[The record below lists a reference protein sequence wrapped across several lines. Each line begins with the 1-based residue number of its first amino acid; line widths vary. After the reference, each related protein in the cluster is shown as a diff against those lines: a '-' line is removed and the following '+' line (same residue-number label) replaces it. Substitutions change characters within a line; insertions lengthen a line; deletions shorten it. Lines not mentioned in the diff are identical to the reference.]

1 MAKAK
6 NESQASVAIN
16 LVEAVLKQPDSKGA
30 MAGIEDT
37 GKTYSTNPVLR
48 TLQQIGDWK
57 VNTLSSIDFWDM
69 LDGGKSTYDGYFV
82 NMMFEKTKRQKEIA
96 VKMSAVRRLEL
107 EEKMEELGISYI
119 DLAAEIKDQVD
130 DIQLQRRGGQKWTR
144 SDIIG
149 MFMLARSPKGLDAL
163 MNGTLQTDNP
173 QVLNRFL
180 AQLNEQDIAI
190 AEHLINDMEVNFE
203 RINEGVRNATGSGML
218 KEDLYVT
225 LFRVELEGRNDLAEI
240 SEKLGI
246 APPTSGTMSTNR
258 GFTKDKINIK
268 GEHQT
273 GVATNALSVWANH
286 VHSTEYTAAMGKHV
300 MDMATVLDTK
310 MSDIFRHLDDS
321 GIKYNK
327 SLLDELKSNNDQ
339 NRTIGQMITRRFG
352 KGAKHA
358 ADSFIKRA
366 AMDGLGYAY
375 SILDKYVDIITKN
388 IQIQAL
394 AGAMGFF
401 VSNLSSF
408 PQFAP
413 RSGYIGAT
421 VRNLI
426 LTLGTGMSNPNE
438 IIKRVREMSP
448 EMKERKQHLE
458 WGALYKSYENDHTRY
473 GEIMR
478 KGIDICVSSQT
489 WIEAIGFMATY
500 QSNIDDGLSH
510 EDAVMY
516 ARKTVLI
523 RQPAGSAADTP
534 VMYAESKMLRFLN
547 MFTGDLN
554 SKWRII
560 TNEIPNNI
568 KRGEIT
574 VSGGLLLSVAS
585 TMILF
590 TLIRNG
596 LPKEDET
603 YPEWL
608 GKSLAMQSVE
618 VLPIVGKPALAA
630 IDMLQGKFRETD
642 PLGAPVKKTLMGI
655 GQVGFGFHEDDT
667 EKMKSGAIRAL
678 EGITTFTK
686 EGLPM
691 RALSTLY
698 KTGIAG
704 KEGRYMDAINAFMG
718 RNIKSESENK
728 KYLKPQY

>member
-1 MAKAK
+1 
-6 NESQASVAIN
+6 
-16 LVEAVLKQPDSKGA
+16 
-30 MAGIEDT
+30 
-37 GKTYSTNPVLR
+37 
-48 TLQQIGDWK
+48 
-57 VNTLSSIDFWDM
+57 
-69 LDGGKSTYDGYFV
+69 
-82 NMMFEKTKRQKEIA
+82 
-96 VKMSAVRRLEL
+96 
-107 EEKMEELGISYI
+107 
-119 DLAAEIKDQVD
+119 
-130 DIQLQRRGGQKWTR
+130 
-144 SDIIG
+144 
-149 MFMLARSPKGLDAL
+149 MLARSPKGLDAL

-413 RSGYIGAT
+413 RSGYIG
-421 VRNLI
+421 
-426 LTLGTGMSNPNE
+426 GM
-438 IIKRVREMSP
+438 
-448 EMKERKQHLE
+448 
-458 WGALYKSYENDHTRY
+458 
-473 GEIMR
+473 
-478 KGIDICVSSQT
+478 
-489 WIEAIGFMATY
+489 
-500 QSNIDDGLSH
+500 
-510 EDAVMY
+510 
-516 ARKTVLI
+516 
-523 RQPAGSAADTP
+523 
-534 VMYAESKMLRFLN
+534 
-547 MFTGDLN
+547 
-554 SKWRII
+554 
-560 TNEIPNNI
+560 
-568 KRGEIT
+568 
-574 VSGGLLLSVAS
+574 
-585 TMILF
+585 
-590 TLIRNG
+590 
-596 LPKEDET
+596 
-603 YPEWL
+603 
-608 GKSLAMQSVE
+608 
-618 VLPIVGKPALAA
+618 
-630 IDMLQGKFRETD
+630 
-642 PLGAPVKKTLMGI
+642 
-655 GQVGFGFHEDDT
+655 
-667 EKMKSGAIRAL
+667 
-678 EGITTFTK
+678 
-686 EGLPM
+686 
-691 RALSTLY
+691 
-698 KTGIAG
+698 
-704 KEGRYMDAINAFMG
+704 
-718 RNIKSESENK
+718 
-728 KYLKPQY
+728 